1 MSYFDLLLAHQRSV
15 PLFFVAGWDKYC
27 YHLDIFVSQG
37 VQMVGPSVLLF
48 YSTFFPIIRHK
59 AQSDNGERRRT
70 QLPRSRG
77 PPVLLKSRLSTIS
90 EEQEV
95 CPMRQ
100 LYIRGLRR
108 NVNDGVPAN
117 PSYISHICANRSI
130 CIGIL
135 LQNAEFIDPG
145 EKLFLIRSAASGLTV
160 ILPNMDRMAGGELE

>member
-1 MSYFDLLLAHQRSV
+1 MGKGAEPNR
-15 PLFFVAGWDKYC
+15 PAAAG
-27 YHLDIFVSQG
+27 
-37 VQMVGPSVLLF
+37 
-48 YSTFFPIIRHK
+48 
-59 AQSDNGERRRT
+59 
-70 QLPRSRG
+70 PR
-77 PPVLLKSRLSTIS
+77 LLKSRFSKIS

-95 CPMRQ
+95 CPIRQ

-108 NVNDGVPAN
+108 SVNDGVPAK

>member
-15 PLFFVAGWDKYC
+15 PTFFVAGWDKYC

-70 QLPRSRG
+70 QPPRSRG
-77 PPVLLKSRLSTIS
+77 SPVLLKSRLSTIYHS
-90 EEQEV
+90 
-95 CPMRQ
+95 R
-100 LYIRGLRR
+100 
-108 NVNDGVPAN
+108 
-117 PSYISHICANRSI
+117 SHICANRSI